1 MNTGRILLGG
11 LLAGLVIVAVNVA
24 AQAALGGRLE
34 QETNAWMPGAAAR
47 MQPDGA
53 GIMVIGM
60 AMKIAIGVV
69 LVWLY
74 AAARP
79 RLGVGQAAAVPVAIA
94 AWVLGAIF
102 FSDFPLTGMMSWAT
116 YLGLEAF
123 QLAAFVAAALT
134 GAWAYRE

>member
-1 MNTGRILLGG
+1 
-11 LLAGLVIVAVNVA
+11 VIVVINVV
-24 AQAALGGRLE
+24 AQAVLGERVQ
-34 QETNAWMPGAAAR
+34 QEANAWMPGAAAR
-47 MQPDGA
+47 MQPDDA
-53 GIMVIGM
+53 GMLVIGIV
-60 AMKIAIGVV
+60 MKIAIGVV

-123 QLAAFVAAALT
+123 QLAAFVAAALA